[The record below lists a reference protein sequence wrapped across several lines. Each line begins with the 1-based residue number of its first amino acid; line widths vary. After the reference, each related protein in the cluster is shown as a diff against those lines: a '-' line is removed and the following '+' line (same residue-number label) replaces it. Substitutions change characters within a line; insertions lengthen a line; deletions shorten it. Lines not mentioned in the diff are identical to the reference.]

1 MVICRIRCAERTSFL
16 RQVVIRPRTTQKD
29 SIEPEKNF
37 RCKKSIK
44 KAFFYASSMRTTC
57 SRSTGAILKD
67 VKDVINH
74 RARHC
79 IVQLVHTDRQRYTSV
94 QIEQL

>member
-1 MVICRIRCAERTSFL
+1 MYKINQESIFL
-16 RQVVIRPRTTQKD
+16 Q
-29 SIEPEKNF
+29 N
-37 RCKKSIK
+37 
-44 KAFFYASSMRTTC
+44 ASSMRTTC